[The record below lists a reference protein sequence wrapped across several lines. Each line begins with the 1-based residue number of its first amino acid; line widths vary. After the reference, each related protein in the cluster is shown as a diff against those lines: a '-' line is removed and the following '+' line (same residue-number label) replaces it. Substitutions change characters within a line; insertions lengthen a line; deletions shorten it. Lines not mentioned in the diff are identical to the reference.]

1 MRDVIA
7 VRAPCPLCTGV
18 EYPPPLLLVLAGAV
32 AGTGLGLTASL
43 VLRRSPSPLPPTPD
57 PSPEPATERT
67 VSLTTL
73 NIDAPAPNES
83 TLEAQ
88 KLESLGMLAGGI
100 AHDFNNLLM
109 SVLGNASLAL
119 MELDDGHAAYAPLR
133 EIEIA
138 ARRARDLVGQLLA
151 YAGKGNLAPE
161 PIDLN
166 TLVREMGD
174 LLSTALSRKAR
185 IQYDF
190 CDESTLL
197 LADPTQV
204 RQVVMNLITNASDA
218 MRDEGGTV
226 RLSTQLRRVE
236 ADELQRTLLKTE
248 CQPGAYV
255 VLTSADEGCG
265 MDAETLGRIF
275 DPFFTTKRTGR
286 GLGLAAVLG
295 IVRRF
300 GGTMAVESTVG
311 VGTTFRLYFPFAQ
324 QVDEDEDLP
333 TEHTSTAAGWAA
345 RAGGALLIVDDDPV
359 VMKVTVRMAQRLNFE
374 VISANSGEEALVLYK
389 VHHDALFA
397 VLLDMTMPGM
407 SGLECMDAMVQIDGT
422 VPVILTSG
430 YSEAE
435 IPSLQGTVFL
445 QKPYTLKQLTK
456 ALDQASEA

>member
-1 MRDVIA
+1 MRVVIA
-7 VRAPCPLCTGV
+7 NRCPCPLCIRV
-18 EYPPPLLLVLAGAV
+18 EFLPSLSLILVGAALGIGLGVLATLA
-32 AGTGLGLTASL
+32 
-43 VLRRSPSPLPPTPD
+43 LRPTSPALPADAEPDVLPPQ
-57 PSPEPATERT
+57 AT

-73 NIDAPAPNES
+73 NVEPPAPNES
-83 TLEAQ
+83 SLEAQ

-109 SVLGNASLAL
+109 SVLGNASLSL
-119 MELDDGHAAYAPLR
+119 MELDEGHAAYAPLR
-133 EIEIA
+133 EIEVA

-161 PIDLN
+161 PLEVN

-174 LLSTALSRKAR
+174 LLTTAISRKTR
-185 IQYDF
+185 IEYDF
-190 CDESTLL
+190 CGESTLV
-197 LADPTQV
+197 LADATQV

-218 MRDEGGTV
+218 MKDDGGTV
-226 RLSTQLRRVE
+226 RLTTELRRVE
-236 ADELQRTLLKTE
+236 ADELQRTLLKAE
-248 CQPGAYV
+248 VEPGAYV
-255 VLTSADEGCG
+255 VLTSADQGCG
-265 MDAETLGRIF
+265 MDAETLARIF

-295 IVRRF
+295 IMRRF

-311 VGTTFRLYFPFAQ
+311 VGTTFRLYFPFAVA
-324 QVDEDEDLP
+324 VDEDEDLP

-374 VISANSGEEALVLYK
+374 VRSAASGEEALTIFEE
-389 VHHDALFA
+389 HHDGLFA

-407 SGLECMDAMVQIDGT
+407 SGLECMTAMQRLDDS

-435 IPSLQGTVFL
+435 IPSLQGSTFL